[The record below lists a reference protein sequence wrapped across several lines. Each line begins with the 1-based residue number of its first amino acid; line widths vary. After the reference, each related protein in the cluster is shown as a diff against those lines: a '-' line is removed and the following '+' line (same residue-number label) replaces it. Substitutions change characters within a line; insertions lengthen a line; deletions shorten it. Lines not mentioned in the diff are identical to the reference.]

1 MHRRQVYR
9 DHPGPPLRTS
19 TAIPYG
25 DWLDRAN
32 GDSAVAPPMPEK
44 PRIDELAAGAHGPLR
59 ERLGTSVTDSG
70 GGRARRRAA
79 GASADTTLILEDE
92 ELRAWIVHA
101 GEAARQFLEVRA
113 GETLTDPTDVEIR
126 GHCEAVVAFDDGLRP
141 EMTMAELADHFD
153 EIQRLAEARADATVK
168 GMRERVDEAIASKG
182 PPS

>member
-1 MHRRQVYR
+1 M
-9 DHPGPPLRTS
+9 S
-19 TAIPYG
+19 TAIPFG

-32 GDSAVAPPMPEK
+32 GDSAVPHQWLRQ
-44 PRIDELAAGAHGPLR
+44 PRIDERAAGARGPPR
-59 ERLGTSVTDSG
+59 ERPGRSVSASG
-70 GGRARRRAA
+70 GVGARRRA
-79 GASADTTLILEDE
+79 GRASADTTLTPEDE
-92 ELRAWIVHA
+92 ELRAWLVDA

-113 GETLTDPTDVEIR
+113 GETLTDPTDLEMR

-168 GMRERVDEAIASKG
+168 AMRERVDEANASKG